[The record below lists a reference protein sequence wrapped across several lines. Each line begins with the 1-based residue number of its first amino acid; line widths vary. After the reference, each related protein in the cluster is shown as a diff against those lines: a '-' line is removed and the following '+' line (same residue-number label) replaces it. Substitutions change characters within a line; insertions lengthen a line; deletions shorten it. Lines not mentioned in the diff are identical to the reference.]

1 MGVRGKVHGEWD
13 TIRKLPNHVR
23 GSIGRTVVGYDDLD
37 FVRHFLLESNRRKRS
52 FEMRR
57 SLEGRDEQCDL
68 GLRHT
73 YQTRSKSSW
82 IYGLL
87 ELSHALVC
95 HAKAWDISGAPWWP
109 PTPGGRFGVL
119 FSESFGVPRVGLEG
133 GMNHDE

>member
-1 MGVRGKVHGEWD
+1 MRVRGKVHGKWD

-23 GSIGRTVVGYDDLD
+23 GSIGRTVVGYDDFD
-37 FVRHFLLESNRRKRS
+37 FVRHSLLESNRRKRS

-82 IYGLL
+82 LYGLPG
-87 ELSHALVC
+87 LSHALGC
-95 HAKAWDISGAPWWP
+95 HAKAWDIARAPSQA
-109 PTPGGRFGVL
+109 PTRGRFGVL

-133 GMNHDE
+133 GMNDDE